1 MENSAASVDLSLM
14 TLIMHADVVVK
25 GVMLLLAVFS
35 VMSWTIIFQ
44 KWTAL
49 KLARF
54 RMQRFE
60 RRYHNAEYLE
70 KFYENERA
78 RQDNPLSEM
87 FGVAMYEYNKAL
99 RQPQEATTAAPQSE
113 ATRERMTVAVERVKE
128 RALDRM
134 EHKLGFLATVAS
146 SAPFIGLFGT
156 VWGIV
161 HSFQSIA
168 EAKNT
173 TLAVVAPG
181 IAEALLATGIG
192 LFAAIPAAI
201 FYNVFSGAIRRI
213 HNKMNVFA
221 AEVPVILSQR

>member
-1 MENSAASVDLSLM
+1 METPAAVDLSLM
-14 TLIMHADVVVK
+14 TLITRADIVVQ
-25 GVMLLLAVFS
+25 GVMLLLVVFS
-35 VMSWTIIFQ
+35 VVSWTIIFQ
-44 KWTAL
+44 KWTML

-87 FGVAMYEYNKAL
+87 FGVAMYEYNKSL
-99 RQPQEATTAAPQSE
+99 RQAHDAQNQAQSE
-113 ATRERMTVAVERVKE
+113 GMRERMAVAVERVKE
-128 RALDRM
+128 RSIDRF
-134 EHKLGFLATVAS
+134 ENKLGFLATVAS

-168 EAKNT
+168 NT
-173 TLAVVAPG
+173 NNTSLAVVAPG

-201 FYNVFSGAIRRI
+201 FYNVFSGAIRRL

-221 AEVPVILSQR
+221 AEVPVILSQK

>member
-1 MENSAASVDLSLM
+1 METQAAVDLSLM
-14 TLIMHADVVVK
+14 TLIMRADIVVQA
-25 GVMLLLAVFS
+25 VMLLLVVFS
-35 VMSWTIIFQ
+35 VLSWTIIFQ

-49 KLARF
+49 RLARF

-70 KFYENERA
+70 KFYENERT

-87 FGVAMYEYNKAL
+87 FGVAMYEYNKSL
-99 RQPQEATTAAPQSE
+99 RQAHESQTPAQNESV
-113 ATRERMTVAVERVKE
+113 RERMAVAVERVKE
-128 RALDRM
+128 RSLDAM
-134 EHKLGFLATVAS
+134 ESRLGFLATVAS

-161 HSFQSIA
+161 HSFQAIA
-168 EAKNT
+168 ESKNT

-201 FYNVFSGAIRRI
+201 FYNVFSGSIRRI
-213 HNKMNVFA
+213 HSKMNVFA
-221 AEVPVILSQR
+221 AEVPVILSQN